1 LDCVYVLT
9 IYVYTCVLIV
19 FYSLK
24 RMYSVSCYTN
34 IYSEN
39 NIKII
44 LLITLYFFTY
54 SAVDALFEY
63 IECLLFLDR

>member
-34 IYSEN
+34 IYPQN
-39 NIKII
+39 NIKLI
-44 LLITLYFFTY
+44 LLITLYFFTNC
-54 SAVDALFEY
+54 AVDALFEY